1 MFKAFDYFCKWVECF
16 LNQMEAKKQKK
27 KKDKTGKL
35 IKRKYKINTQAL
47 LTYAVMTTC
56 YIHQ

>member
-1 MFKAFDYFCKWVECF
+1 MFFESNGSKKA
-16 LNQMEAKKQKK
+16 KK

>member
-1 MFKAFDYFCKWVECF
+1 MF